1 MNKKIKIERGGS
13 FRSLPGVL
21 ECMAYDWV
29 PVAQIHQEKD
39 GRMEVVFIL
48 LAHRPGIYFLK
59 ASSLAYTVE
68 LSVTHTLEF

>member
-1 MNKKIKIERGGS
+1 
-13 FRSLPGVL
+13 
-21 ECMAYDWV
+21 MAYDWV